1 MAKPLDLIECTRHGK
16 DQLAVIACVHVLY
29 QGAAVYRATL
39 PRPDEAGEVLCAAC
53 CKKTLEPLSDEEQRQ
68 MVDMLALVCVGCCR
82 EALGERWP
90 FAPSSVN

>member
-1 MAKPLDLIECTRHGK
+1 
-16 DQLAVIACVHVLY
+16 VLY
-29 QGAAVYRATL
+29 QRAAVQSATL
-39 PRPDEAGEVLCAAC
+39 PRPDETGEVLCADC
-53 CKKTLEPLSDEEQRQ
+53 CQKTQEPLNDEEQQR